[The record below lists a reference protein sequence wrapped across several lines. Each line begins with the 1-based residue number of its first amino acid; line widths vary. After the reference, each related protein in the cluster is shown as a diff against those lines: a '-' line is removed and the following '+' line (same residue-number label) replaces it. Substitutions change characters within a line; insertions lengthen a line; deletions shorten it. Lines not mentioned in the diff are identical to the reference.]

1 MIPFNLRPEN
11 RSRFS
16 VLNDCQQYNRRNFV
30 YKQMTASRHSDFLE
44 FLHLQQLVE
53 PTPGE
58 ETMKLFLA
66 VLLATITVGCGYSS
80 KTTTPAQPG
89 TTPAITQLTP
99 AATNA
104 GAPAFMLEVDGS
116 KFNANATVN
125 FGATKITNPTFVNS
139 GKLQAMVP
147 ATSVTSAGV
156 VHVTVT
162 NPGTPGGL
170 YGGGTQAETSTAMD
184 FTVN

>member
-1 MIPFNLRPEN
+1 
-11 RSRFS
+11 
-16 VLNDCQQYNRRNFV
+16 
-30 YKQMTASRHSDFLE
+30 
-44 FLHLQQLVE
+44 
-53 PTPGE
+53 
-58 ETMKLFLA
+58 MKLFLA
-66 VLLATITVGCGYSS
+66 VVLAAITVGCGYSS

-89 TTPAITQLTP
+89 TTPAISQLTP

-116 KFNANATVN
+116 KFNANASVN
-125 FGATKITNPTFVNS
+125 FGATKIVPTFVNS

-147 ATSVTSAGV
+147 ATAVATAAV

-170 YGGGTQAETSTAMD
+170 YGGGTQAETSPAMD

>member
-1 MIPFNLRPEN
+1 
-11 RSRFS
+11 
-16 VLNDCQQYNRRNFV
+16 LNTKSQEKKF
-30 YKQMTASRHSDFLE
+30 
-44 FLHLQQLVE
+44 
-53 PTPGE
+53 
-58 ETMKLFLA
+58 MKLLLA
-66 VLLATITVGCGYSS
+66 VVLAAITVGCGYSS

-89 TTPAITQLTP
+89 TVPVISQLTP

-116 KFNANATVN
+116 KFAGQATVN
-125 FGATKITNPTFVNS
+125 FGATKINPTFVNS

-147 ATSVTSAGV
+147 ATAVAAAGT

-170 YGGGTQAETSTAMD
+170 YGGGTQPETSVAMD

>member
-1 MIPFNLRPEN
+1 
-11 RSRFS
+11 
-16 VLNDCQQYNRRNFV
+16 
-30 YKQMTASRHSDFLE
+30 
-44 FLHLQQLVE
+44 
-53 PTPGE
+53 
-58 ETMKLFLA
+58 MKLFLA
-66 VLLATITVGCGYSS
+66 VVLAAITVGCGYSS
-80 KTTTPAQPG
+80 KPTTPASPG
-89 TTPAITQLTP
+89 SVPVISQLTP
-99 AATNA
+99 AAANA

-125 FGATKITNPTFVNS
+125 FGTTAINNPTFVSS

-147 ATSVTSAGV
+147 ATAVATAGV